1 MRVHTNIRA
10 VASALIAVTAMA
22 VSAPVLA
29 ATTTTTTGA
38 GNGMQVSPLRTELTI
53 TPGASTTTSVFVQ
66 NVTGQNETLQTLVN
80 DFTAGGSENG
90 TPQLL
95 LNGENDKAHGLRQ
108 FVNALPNVTLKPN
121 EQREVKVTITIP
133 SGTAAGGYYGAV
145 RFAPAGVLGG
155 QNVNLAA
162 SVGSLIL
169 VRVPG
174 NIKEDVKIASL
185 DVRRGNSPRIIFTN
199 GKSLS
204 AMVRFENKGNVQEA
218 PFGKIQ
224 LRKGT
229 KTIDTK
235 EINTGDQRGN
245 VLPDSFRQF
254 TVPLDNI
261 GAFGKYT
268 VQGNFGYGTNGGQLL
283 TAQTTFYVIPVA
295 AIAAGVIV
303 VILLLAAIFI
313 LPRMIRSY
321 NKKIVRQ
328 ASRRR

>member
-1 MRVHTNIRA
+1 MIG
-10 VASALIAVTAMA
+10 VT
-22 VSAPVLA
+22 SPVLA

-53 TPGASTTTSVFVQ
+53 NAGATVTTSVFVQ
-66 NVTGQNETLQTLVN
+66 NVTGQNETLQSLVN
-80 DFTAGGSENG
+80 DFNAGGSENG

-108 FVNALPNVTLKPN
+108 FVATLPNVNLKAN
-121 EQREVKVTITIP
+121 EQKEVKVTITIP
-133 SGTAAGGYYGAV
+133 NGTAAGGYYGAV
-145 RFAPAGVLGG
+145 RFAPAGVVGG

-174 NIKEDVKIASL
+174 NIKEEVKIASL
-185 DVRRGNSPRIIFTN
+185 DVRRGDSPRVIFTT

-204 AMVRFENKGNVQEA
+204 AMVRFENKGNIQEA

-224 LRKGT
+224 LRKGN

-254 TVPLDNI
+254 TVPLSNV
-261 GAFGKYT
+261 GSFGKYT

-283 TAQTTFYVIPVA
+283 TAKTTFYVIPVA
-295 AIAAGVIV
+295 AIAAAVGV
-303 VILLLAAIFI
+303 VILILLAIFI
-313 LPRMIRSY
+313 LPRMIRAY
-321 NKKIVRQ
+321 NKKVVRQ
-328 ASRRR
+328 ASRQR